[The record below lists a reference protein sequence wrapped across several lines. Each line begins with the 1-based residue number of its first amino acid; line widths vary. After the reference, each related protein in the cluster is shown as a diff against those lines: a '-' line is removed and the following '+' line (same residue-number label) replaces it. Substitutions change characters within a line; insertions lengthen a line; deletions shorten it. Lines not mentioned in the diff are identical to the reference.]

1 MPFIFAGVV
10 RSKALSFFGNSGVIA
25 KVIILLLETLSKKTD
40 STVDD
45 KLVALLKKSLE
56 KKAKA

>member
-1 MPFIFAGVV
+1 MPIVIAGVV
-10 RSKALSFFGNSGVIA
+10 KTMALSFLGNSGVIE

-45 KLVALLKKSLE
+45 KLVALLKESLKKKKS
-56 KKAKA
+56 

>member
-1 MPFIFAGVV
+1 M
-10 RSKALSFFGNSGVIA
+10 ALSFLRNSGVIE
-25 KVIILLLETLSKKTD
+25 KVTILLLETLSKKTD

-56 KKAKA
+56 KKTA